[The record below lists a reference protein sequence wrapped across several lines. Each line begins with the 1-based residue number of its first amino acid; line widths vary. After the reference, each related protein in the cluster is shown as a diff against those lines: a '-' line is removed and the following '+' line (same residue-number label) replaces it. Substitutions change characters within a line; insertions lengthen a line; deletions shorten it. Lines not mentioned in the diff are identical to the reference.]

1 MLPDLGLPEKF
12 KELLH
17 SYYRIKVKLHHNPS
31 GYFDTYSFVHFSFGC
46 LCRYLN
52 INIYL
57 FLLIII
63 VWEIVEHNI
72 IFPNM
77 FHQIKIHNIATD
89 FGEYDTI
96 GHSVA
101 DIMYACLGYYISG
114 FYFKYNNII

>member
-1 MLPDLGLPEKF
+1 MDTDIGLPDLGLPDLGLLEKL
-12 KELLH
+12 KERLH

-89 FGEYDTI
+89 FGEYQTFPW
-96 GHSVA
+96 HWQWNSPFHKA
-101 DIMYACLGYYISG
+101 P
-114 FYFKYNNII
+114 